1 MVEDHRPRRFAN
13 VKEKCKSF
21 WRLIKKCRECR
32 STVGV
37 LTNICAAQNRPCS
50 ALSTASSVNGPGRWI
65 RSPPSI
71 AAAADPVPVP
81 VPPPPA
87 AVYPAI
93 GPGGNDRWWYACPL
107 FVSVF
112 CSVAAPPTTAAAFAH
127 VEGLA
132 GCPSSLPLNSTLSAT
147 KQTSHQTRAR
157 TRVHGRRLDSK
168 KVAPFQYAICRP
180 LSTID
185 RLR

>member
-1 MVEDHRPRRFAN
+1 MY
-13 VKEKCKSF
+13 KSF
-21 WRLIKKCRECR
+21 WRLIKKFRDCR

-81 VPPPPA
+81 PPTA
-87 AVYPAI
+87 YPAI
-93 GPGGNDRWWYACPL
+93 GPSGNDRWWYACPL

-127 VEGLA
+127 VEGLV
-132 GCPSSLPLNSTLSAT
+132 GCPSSLPLKSTLSAT
-147 KQTSHQTRAR
+147 KQTSRQTRAR
-157 TRVHGRRLDSK
+157 THVQGRTGFK
-168 KVAPFQYAICRP
+168 KGVPFQYAICRP
-180 LSTID
+180 L
-185 RLR
+185 